1 MSKDLVLV
9 LGGSGFLGSHV
20 ADALTAAGYDVRI
33 FDNKPSPY
41 PTSEQEMIIGDL
53 MSLEQVTAAAKG
65 CRYVYNFAGL
75 ADLDAAKHRPLDTAN
90 LNVIGNIHA
99 LSAAREAKAERFV
112 FASSVYVYSQAGSF
126 YGVSKQAAERFVE
139 TFQQSYGLDYTIL
152 RYGSLYGPRSD
163 TRNGLYRIVRS
174 ALETG
179 KIRYE
184 GSPEAMREYIHVQ
197 DAARAS
203 VEALGEEFRNSHV
216 VLTGQEAMRVIDLLK
231 MLAEILRR
239 PGAVEF
245 VESVHDGH
253 YVRTPYTYQ
262 PKVGRKY
269 VPSLHVDLGQGLLQ
283 LIEEVQSEL
292 DRSAERGA

>member
-20 ADALTAAGYDVRI
+20 ADALTNAGQRVRI
-33 FDNKPSPY
+33 FDNKQSPY
-41 PTSEQEMIIGDL
+41 LGAEQEMVLGDL
-53 MSLEQVTAAAKG
+53 MNLEQVTAAAQG
-65 CRYVYNFAGL
+65 CRYIYNFAGL
-75 ADLDAAKHRPLDTAN
+75 ADIDAAKHRPLDTAN

-99 LSAAREAKAERFV
+99 LRAAKDVGAERFV
-112 FASSVYVYSQAGSF
+112 FASSVYVYSQVGSF

-139 TFQQSYGLDYTIL
+139 TFQQSYGLDYTVL

-163 TRNGLYRIVRS
+163 SRNGLYRIVRG
-174 ALETG
+174 ALERGT
-179 KIRYE
+179 IRYE
-184 GSPEAMREYIHVQ
+184 GSPEAMREYIHVE

-203 VEALGEEFRNSHV
+203 VEALGDEFRNHHV
-216 VLTGQEAMRVIDLLK
+216 VLTGQEGLRVIDLLK
-231 MLAEILRR
+231 MLAEILGR
-239 PGAVEF
+239 PDSVEF

-283 LIEEVQSEL
+283 LIEEVQGEL
-292 DRSAERGA
+292 DRSAASGA

>member
-20 ADALTAAGYDVRI
+20 ADALSQAGHRVRI
-33 FDNKPSPY
+33 FDRNPSPFRG
-41 PTSEQEMIIGDL
+41 PQQEMVIGDL
-53 MSLEQVTAAAKG
+53 LDAEQVAAAARG

-75 ADLDAAKHRPLDTAN
+75 ADIDAAKHRPLDTAN

-99 LSAAREAKAERFV
+99 LLAAQQAGAERFV

-139 TFQQSYGLDYTIL
+139 QFQQSYGLDYTIL

-163 TRNGLYRIVRS
+163 GRNGLYRIVRG
-174 ALETG
+174 ALEHG

-184 GSPEAMREYIHVQ
+184 GSPEAMREYIHVE
-197 DAARAS
+197 DAAQAS
-203 VEALGEEFRNSHV
+203 VKALEPDFRNHHV
-216 VLTGQEAMRVIDLLK
+216 VLTGQEAMRVVDLLK
-231 MLAEILRR
+231 MVAEILGR
-239 PGAVEF
+239 PDSVEF
-245 VESVHDGH
+245 VEAVHDGH
-253 YVRTPYTYQ
+253 YVRTPYAYQ
-262 PKVGRKY
+262 PRVGRKY

-283 LIEEVQSEL
+283 LIDEVREELEHP
-292 DRSAERGA
+292 RTGRA